1 MNQDLAK
8 MKPKQFPDN
17 KVFCLTPEHK
27 IDKWIKIIQQ
37 KALDGYKVK
46 LYSDIESTG
55 FAYWNR
61 GRAMYDE
68 IMDKKM
74 MEKDS
79 IKFGLGIETLT
90 NPNFP
95 IKLTHPLCNKAYFD
109 LKEPSS
115 FSLFVFGEKA
125 FKEAGYDYQ
134 EYKNKIEDE
143 SIEMSFY
150 DDTLLM
156 LDKDLKKDLMI
167 AARSGIKGI
176 GTKAFR
182 ELRKEA
188 IGLANKVDRMIE
200 YAFVTCY
207 ENQDGEVFLLK
218 DDDGD
223 LIYFHE
229 FCNPMDEKIK
239 EEQVVDKMPLIP
251 YLIHKSSFE
260 FLRGEEEHPFLNI
273 TLDKPAPN
281 AGEIFRVLLSLFDY
295 DGTEK
300 EKETLSDNIKMFF
313 HNGNGFDVPFL
324 DEEMNRFYEDKKM
337 RDLLQVY
344 DTLDIVKEFL
354 PSDAQKFIAACQHN
368 KNFGGNESLKNDEEY
383 GILPTSKSLDN
394 VKRLATYL
402 IHFDP
407 NKPRR
412 IYEKAQLKFFDMFKN
427 YFEGENIDWKKFEN
441 MVEYSS
447 TKNPDLNLTKGF
459 KKPKKTEK
467 DYLVLMDRYSKY
479 QEGRKEY
486 VKLLNNLKKHE
497 KLYKN
502 IDNIKE
508 NIENNEFLK
517 EALYRLN
524 NVDRSA
530 HGARV
535 DSQLFMDAFIV
546 MENAF
551 YLKPKMSSKK
561 RSIEI
566 ESLVIPEDM
575 KKLLDEKLNKG
586 E

>member
-8 MKPKQFPDN
+8 MKPQLFPDN

-37 KALDGYKVK
+37 KALEGYKVK

-68 IMDKKM
+68 VMDGKLM
-74 MEKDS
+74 RKDAQ
-79 IKFGLGIETLT
+79 KFALEIEVLT
-90 NPNFP
+90 NKAFP
-95 IKLTHPLCNKAYFD
+95 IKLTHPLCSNKYFD
-109 LKEPSS
+109 IKEPSNLA
-115 FSLFVFGEKA
+115 LFVFGENVLTS
-125 FKEAGYDYQ
+125 AGYNYSDYEEKMQ
-134 EYKNKIEDE
+134 DETIDMQYYNDTVMLFDRTLKN
-143 SIEMSFY
+143 
-150 DDTLLM
+150 
-156 LDKDLKKDLMI
+156 DLMV
-167 AARSGIKGI
+167 AARSGIKSMEN
-176 GTKAFR
+176 KAFR
-182 ELRKEA
+182 TLKQEA
-188 IGLANKVDRMIE
+188 IELASKVDRMIE

-218 DDDGD
+218 DEEGD

-229 FCNPMDEKIK
+229 FVYPTDGKIK
-239 EEQVVDKMPLIP
+239 EEQTIEKMPLIP
-251 YLIHKSSFE
+251 YIIHKSSFE
-260 FLRGEEEHPFLNI
+260 FLRGEEEHPFLKI
-273 TLDKPAPN
+273 KLDKQAPN
-281 AGEIFRVLLSLFDY
+281 AGEIFRVLLRLFEC
-295 DGTEK
+295 DGSPK
-300 EKETLSDNIKMFF
+300 EKETLADNINMFF

-324 DEEMNRFYEDKKM
+324 DEEMNRYFEDKKV
-337 RDLLQVY
+337 RDLVQTY
-344 DTLDIVKEFL
+344 DTLDIAKAFL

-368 KNFGGNESLKNDEEY
+368 KNFGGNEELKNDPER

-402 IHFDP
+402 IDFDP

-412 IYEKAQLKFFDMFKN
+412 IYEKAQNKFFDMFKT
-427 YFEGENIDWKKFEN
+427 YFENENIDWQKFEN
-441 MVEYSS
+441 MVEYAS

-459 KKPKKTEK
+459 KKPTKSEK
-467 DYLVLMDRYSKY
+467 EYQNLMDRYSKY

-502 IDNIKE
+502 INDIRQ
-508 NIENNEFLK
+508 NIENNDFLK

-551 YLKPKMSSKK
+551 YLKPKMSSNK
-561 RSIEI
+561 RSIEV
-566 ESLVIPEDM
+566 ESLEIPEAM
-575 KKLLDEKLNKG
+575 RKLLDEKLNKG

>member
-1 MNQDLAK
+1 MDQDLAK
-8 MKPKQFPDN
+8 MKPQQFPDN

-27 IDKWIKIIQQ
+27 IEKWIKIIQQ
-37 KALDGYKVK
+37 KALEGYKIK

-55 FAYWNR
+55 FGYWSR

-68 IMDKKM
+68 YMDKKL

-79 IKFGLGIETLT
+79 IKFGLGIEVLM
-90 NPNFP
+90 NKDFP
-95 IKLTHPLCNKAYFD
+95 IELTHPLCDKKHFD

-115 FSLFVFGEKA
+115 FAVFIFGEKIL
-125 FKEAGYDYQ
+125 KENGYNYD
-134 EYKNKIEDE
+134 EHLEKIKDE
-143 SIEMSFY
+143 TVGMNYF
-150 DDTLLM
+150 DDALILIDKETKKSLM
-156 LDKDLKKDLMI
+156 VS
-167 AARSGIKGI
+167 ARSGIKAI
-176 GTKAFR
+176 GTKAFNH
-182 ELRKEA
+182 LKKEA
-188 IGLANKVDRMIE
+188 INLAGKVDRMIE

-218 DDDGD
+218 DEDGD

-239 EEQVVDKMPLIP
+239 EEQVIESMPLIP
-251 YLIHKSSFE
+251 YLIHKSSFD
-260 FLRGEEEHPFLNI
+260 FLKGEEEHPFLKI
-273 TLDKPAPN
+273 KLDKSAPN
-281 AGEIFRVLLSLFDY
+281 AGEIFRVLLSVFKY
-295 DGTEK
+295 EGTDK

-344 DTLDIVKEFL
+344 DTLDIAKEL
-354 PSDAQKFIAACQHN
+354 IPSDAQKFIAACQYN
-368 KNFGGNESLKNDEEY
+368 KNFGGNESLKNIEEIA
-383 GILPTSKSLDN
+383 ILPTSKSLDN
-394 VKRLATYL
+394 VKRLATFL
-402 IHFDP
+402 IDFDP
-407 NKPRR
+407 NKPRL
-412 IYEKAQLKFFDMFKN
+412 IYEKAQSKFFEMFKEH
-427 YFEGENIDWKKFEN
+427 FESEKIDWQKFEN
-441 MVEYSS
+441 MVEYAS
-447 TKNPDLNLTKGF
+447 TNNPDLNLTKGF

-467 DYLVLMDRYSKY
+467 AYLVLMDRYSKY

-497 KLYKN
+497 KIYKN
-502 IDNIKE
+502 IHDIKE
-508 NIENNEFLK
+508 NIKNNEFLSQ
-517 EALYRLN
+517 ALYRLN

-546 MENAF
+546 LENAF
-551 YLKPKMSSKK
+551 YLKPKISKTK

-566 ESLVIPEDM
+566 DSLVLSDEM
-575 KKLLDEKLNKG
+575 RKLLDEKLKEG